1 MSTNTND
8 KKKDIFNAAIY
19 LFSNKGYSSTSV
31 QDIATYCNI
40 SKATIYKLFSSKE
53 EILVEII
60 KYFNNHM
67 LTLMENITL
76 NKSLNPKE
84 KFIKQIYTF
93 LSNSASKKDFT
104 LTLIQNQASFKGSII
119 EQAFKE
125 NKLIILNW
133 LQSCIYSYFGDK
145 IKPIIWD
152 LTYTLMAMIKE
163 FSHIFIMKRVVEKDF
178 NDVATYIVNSIIYIA
193 EKHKDEN
200 PLIPI
205 DSLKFLCPTQNFKYD
220 KDFLLTQWKNE
231 IKEIRH
237 TISNSFS
244 LVENKDLTD
253 CLNHLDLEFN
263 KDDRK
268 NFIIESLLLY
278 LNNFSEIETHVNYLK
293 KIWKKLK

>member
-8 KKKDIFNAAIY
+8 KKKGILNAAIY

-67 LTLMENITL
+67 LTLMEGITL
-76 NKSLNPKE
+76 NQSLSAKE
-84 KFIKQIYTF
+84 KFVEQIYTL
-93 LSNSASKKDFT
+93 LSHFATKKDFT
-104 LTLIQNQASFKGSII
+104 ITLIQNQDSFRDSIV

-125 NKLIILNW
+125 SKLFLLSW
-133 LQSCIYSYFGDK
+133 LRNCIYSYFGDE
-145 IKPIIWD
+145 IETVIWD

-178 NDVATYIVNSIIYIA
+178 RDVAKYIVNSIIYIA
-193 EKHKDEN
+193 EKHKDED

-205 DSLKFLCPTQNFKYD
+205 DSLKFLCPAQDFKYD

-268 NFIIESLLLY
+268 NFIIEALLLY
-278 LNNFSEIETHVNYLK
+278 LNNFVELQTHVNYLK

>member
-8 KKKDIFNAAIY
+8 KKKDILNAAIY

-67 LTLMENITL
+67 LTLMESITL
-76 NKSLNPKE
+76 NQSLSTKE
-84 KFIKQIYTF
+84 KFIEQIYTLLTHF
-93 LSNSASKKDFT
+93 ATKKDFT
-104 LTLIQNQASFKGSII
+104 LTMIQNQDSFRDSIV

-125 NKLIILNW
+125 SKLFLLSW
-133 LQSCIYSYFGDK
+133 LRNCIYSYFGDE
-145 IKPIIWD
+145 IETVIWD

-178 NDVATYIVNSIIYIA
+178 KDVAKYIVNSIIYIA

-205 DSLKFLCPTQNFKYD
+205 DSLKFLCPAQDFKYD

-253 CLNHLDLEFN
+253 SLNYLDLEFN

-278 LNNFSEIETHVNYLK
+278 LNNFSELETHVSYLK